1 MFSKRNEVIKAVTRL
16 LDLEISR
23 KNELQEMVE
32 LASYICQSSIAMINL
47 IDHEKQ
53 HIRFKIGTEL
63 SSLIYEDSFCQ
74 YIRAG
79 QDILV
84 ISDTLQDQRF
94 YSNPLVAKSPYI
106 RFYAGVPLIT
116 QDSLNIGSLCVMGSA
131 PKQLTESEQHRMR
144 VLARRVVEIME
155 LEFSLVA

>member
-1 MFSKRNEVIKAVTRL
+1 MFNT
-16 LDLEISR
+16 
-23 KNELQEMVE
+23 
-32 LASYICQSSIAMINL
+32 
-47 IDHEKQ
+47 
-53 HIRFKIGTEL
+53 L

-74 YIRAG
+74 YIRTR

>member
-1 MFSKRNEVIKAVTRL
+1 MANKRNEAMRAVTKL
-16 LDLEISR
+16 LEVNINR

-32 LASYICQSSIAMINL
+32 LASFICQTPIAMINL

-53 HIRFKIGTEL
+53 HIRFKVGTEL
-63 SSLIYEDSFCQ
+63 SSLINEDSFCQ

-84 ISDTLQDQRF
+84 IEDTLMDQRF
-94 YSNPLVAKSPYI
+94 YGNPLVDRAPYV
-106 RFYAGVPLIT
+106 RFYSGVPLIT
-116 QDSLNIGSLCVMGSA
+116 QDNFNIGSLCVMGSA
-131 PKQLTESEQHRMR
+131 PKQLTESQKHRMR
-144 VLARRVVEIME
+144 VLSRRIVEIME